1 METKQKEQRSNL
13 RNIAIIAHVDH
24 GKTTLVD
31 QLLQQSGTIKND
43 HLDRVMDSNDLERE
57 RGITILAKQ
66 TGIHYGDYIINIVD
80 TPGHADFGGEVE
92 RTLQMVE
99 GFLLLVDAAEGVLPG
114 TKFVLHKALLNHL
127 RPIVLINK
135 IDRKDADI
143 EKTERAIQDLFLD
156 LAAHEDQLDF
166 PILYGSSRLGFANY
180 DSTIRSGNMQP
191 LFEAIINKVPAPTNK
206 SEHLQM
212 LVTNLEHSDFLG
224 QIAVGRIFGGSLS
237 FNQQV
242 VCCKKE
248 KVSAPVRITKI
259 FEYIGL
265 DKVPVDKAEF
275 GDIVAISGFEEP
287 VTIGSTIC
295 QPEFPDPYP
304 YLSVD
309 EPTLTMYFS
318 VNDSPFS
325 GREGTYLTSRHLR
338 TRLEKE
344 LKTNVAL
351 LVESTDQPDVFKVS
365 GRGQLHLGILIE
377 NMRREGFE
385 LQLSAPEVICKKI
398 DGEKHE
404 PIEYL
409 MLDLD
414 EAYQG
419 IIMEKLGRRK
429 GQLMAMTPQSNG
441 RVRME
446 FEIPSRGLIGF
457 RGQFLSDTRGSGV
470 MHVSFLGYEP
480 YKGDIP
486 VRTRGAI
493 VSMENGNATGYA
505 LDILQARGTLFIKPS
520 DPIYE
525 GMIIGENSR
534 ENDMDVNPCKEKK
547 LTNMRASGSDDAIK
561 LAPPRMME
569 LETCMEWI
577 RPDELIE
584 VTPNSIRLR
593 KKTLRQVMRKKE

>member
-1 METKQKEQRSNL
+1 MENNKKEQRSNL

-31 QLLQQSGTIKND
+31 QLLQQSGTIKKD
-43 HLDRVMDSNDLERE
+43 HVDRVMDSNDLERE

-66 TGIHYGDYIINIVD
+66 TGILYGDYNINIVD

-127 RPIVLINK
+127 RPIVMINK

-143 EKTERAIQDLFLD
+143 EKTENEIQDLFLE
-156 LAAHEDQLDF
+156 LAAHEDQLEF

-180 DSTIRSGNMQP
+180 DSTLRTGDMKP
-191 LFEAIINKVPAPTNK
+191 LFEAIIKNVPAPENK
-206 SEHLQM
+206 SEHLRM

-224 QIAVGRIFGGSLS
+224 QIAVGRIFGGSLA

-242 VCCKKE
+242 VCCRKD
-248 KVSAPVRITKI
+248 KVSSPVRITKI
-259 FEYIGL
+259 FKYTGL
-265 DKVPVDKAEF
+265 DKVAVDNAQF

-287 VTIGSTIC
+287 IAIGSTIC
-295 QPEFPDPYP
+295 QPEKPDPYP

-325 GREGTYLTSRHLR
+325 GRDGSFLTSRHLR
-338 TRLEKE
+338 SRLEKE

-351 LVESTDQPDVFKVS
+351 QVESTDQPDVFKVS

-385 LQLSAPEVICKKI
+385 LQLSAPEVIYKTI
-398 DGEKHE
+398 DGVKNE

-409 MLDLD
+409 MIDLE

-429 GQLMAMTPQSNG
+429 AQLVSMTPQNNG

-457 RGQFLSDTRGSGV
+457 RGQFLSDTRGSGI
-470 MHVSFLGYEP
+470 MHVNFLGYEP
-480 YKGDIP
+480 FKGDIP

-493 VSMENGNATGYA
+493 VSMEKGTATGYA
-505 LDILQARGTLFIKPS
+505 LDILQARGTLFINPG
-520 DPIYE
+520 DAIYE

-547 LTNMRASGSDDAIK
+547 MSNMRSSGSDDAIK
-561 LAPPRMME
+561 LVPPRIME
-569 LETCMEWI
+569 LESCMEWI